1 MSGPRAGLRL
11 FGHPATASMIPHLVL
26 RELDVPF
33 EWVHVDRDRDLHKA
47 PDYLRLNPNGL
58 IPVLVD
64 ARGGEEIVLY
74 ETAAIV
80 WHLADA
86 FPAGGL
92 APPVGS
98 AARAHAYKWVAWLSA
113 TLQPT
118 LLARFYPERWVD
130 AGNGAG
136 VEQVRRHA
144 QAKVGPMLDQLD
156 AHLAANLAAH
166 RAPWML
172 GDAFSIVDPY
182 AFTLCRWTRTFPHP
196 ARARPAL
203 GAYLARMLERPA
215 LRRVMADEGIEP
227 PFV

>member
-1 MSGPRAGLRL
+1 VSDPRDGHGGLRL

-33 EWVHVDRDRDLHKA
+33 DWVHVDRDRDRHKA

-58 IPVLVD
+58 IPVLID
-64 ARGGEEIVLY
+64 ARGAEEIVLY

-86 FPAGGL
+86 FPEAGL

-113 TLQPT
+113 TLQPA
-118 LLARFYPERWVD
+118 LLARFYPDRWVD
-130 AGNGAG
+130 AGNASC

-144 QAKVGPMLDQLD
+144 EAKVGPMLDQLD
-156 AHLAANLAAH
+156 AHLAAH

-182 AFTLCRWTRTFPHP
+182 AFTLCRWTRTFAHP

-203 GAYLARMLERPA
+203 GAFLARMLERPA

-227 PFV
+227 PFA